1 MVFFWEKHRLPLI
14 QVVQYHQHM
23 GSEVNLSFVPKKRI
37 TSSFSWRIIP
47 FSNLSV
53 GYVFGWGT
61 YTTSAVEQLQNG
73 MILQV
78 QNGLVALDIE
88 IHQAFITIS

>member
-1 MVFFWEKHRLPLI
+1 
-14 QVVQYHQHM
+14 M
-23 GSEVNLSFVPKKRI
+23 GSEVNLSFCPKKII

-61 YTTSAVEQLQNG
+61 CITSAVEQLQNG

-88 IHQAFITIS
+88 IHRAFITIS